1 MWFFFGISP
10 NNPPKD
16 VARQSDMLMLP
27 PCSRWHWGLAMK
39 MPEGGKRPP
48 VRYPFGETHSPM
60 AVKREGIHEYVIKI
74 PWIFHVCSHDIP
86 WIFHV
91 CDTMI
96 FPLHPMNVPRFS
108 PIICHTAVPPPA
120 TALQFLKLMLLPA
133 PGRQNPGRMEIF
145 NDERGQRIGRSN
157 FQKKTKRERLAVIHS
172 QI

>member
-16 VARQSDMLMLP
+16 VARQPDMLMLP

-60 AVKREGIHEYVIKI
+60 AVKREGIHEYVIK
-74 PWIFHVCSHDIP
+74 IP

-145 NDERGQRIGRSN
+145 NDERGQRIGRW
-157 FQKKTKRERLAVIHS
+157 KKTKRERLAVIHS
-172 QI
+172 QISGF